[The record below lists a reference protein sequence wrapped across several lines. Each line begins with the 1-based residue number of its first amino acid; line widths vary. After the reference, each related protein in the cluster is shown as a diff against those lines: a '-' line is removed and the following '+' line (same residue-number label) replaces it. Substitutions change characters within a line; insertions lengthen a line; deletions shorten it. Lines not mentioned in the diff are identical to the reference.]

1 MKHRSFG
8 IPLAFVALAV
18 VGIAAATLEVIAT
31 DLFNP
36 RGIALGPAD
45 RVFVA
50 ETGSG
55 AITQIRTKKGTSSTI
70 AQLPADPEIE
80 SGPVDVAVNGLGN
93 TYAVMSGPIAQLV
106 RIRPNGNTEIVADI
120 GAYQVTDPDPIDQ
133 DDFPE
138 ESNPNGIAILSGDRF
153 LVADAANND
162 LLLINKQGAI
172 ETVARFP
179 IRVIPFGAGEMPAEP
194 VPTAVAIGP
203 DGAWYV
209 SELMGFPFT
218 PGTSRIWRIEPGT
231 TDATC
236 DAAATTAPCRV
247 YADGFTAIIDLAFG
261 PDGTMYVLEIFA
273 NGLLSG
279 SPVGALIAVNNG
291 VRTELVPGQL
301 LAPGGV
307 AVDSDGTIYVT
318 TGTVFGPGAGSVVR
332 ITP

>member
-1 MKHRSFG
+1 MISPLFSSPLEALVRYRSFG
-8 IPLAFVALAV
+8 ISLIFGALAV
-18 VGIAAATLEVIAT
+18 VAIAAATLEVIVT

-45 RVFVA
+45 RIFVA

-55 AITQIRTKKGTSSTI
+55 AITQIRTRTGTSTTI
-70 AQLPADPEIE
+70 AQLPADPENE

-93 TYAVMSGPIAQLV
+93 TYAVMSGPFAQLL
-106 RIRPNGNTEIVADI
+106 RIHPNGNTEIVADI
-120 GAYQVTDPDPIDQ
+120 GAYQVTDPDPNDQ

-153 LVADAANND
+153 LVTDAANND

-179 IRVIPFGAGEMPAEP
+179 IRVIPFPAGLPFGPPAGTPLPAEP

-236 DAAATTAPCRV
+236 SATATS
-247 YADGFTAIIDLAFG
+247 G
-261 PDGTMYVLEIFA
+261 PSFVLRSNRI
-273 NGLLSG
+273 LSG
-279 SPVGALIAVNNG
+279 
-291 VRTELVPGQL
+291 
-301 LAPGGV
+301 
-307 AVDSDGTIYVT
+307 
-318 TGTVFGPGAGSVVR
+318 
-332 ITP
+332 